1 MSVRWKVKNFT
12 SSYRKSNQKNLRN
25 PFCPQWLLSQF
36 CEVKRFLIMEPALVS
51 DWPISRASE
60 YDHSPKQ
67 MNSLGSK
74 HFFLC
79 ACGRVTMPGV
89 WGAKCSF
96 SFCFLRV
103 RFVLFPWTSAVRKKA
118 AQFRKIL
125 YQAITT
131 LVHWTECAK
140 WLILYY
146 KDRIFWKRKSKKI
159 VNCLVHSPVLK
170 VRSSATLDLPNSFQ
184 LTFCGL
190 FQIFKI
196 SNCCS
201 NLSGWSLTLD

>member
-1 MSVRWKVKNFT
+1 
-12 SSYRKSNQKNLRN
+12 
-25 PFCPQWLLSQF
+25 
-36 CEVKRFLIMEPALVS
+36 MEPALVS

-74 HFFLC
+74 HFFC
-79 ACGRVTMPGV
+79 VRVAV
-89 WGAKCSF
+89 LQCQAKMQ
-96 SFCFLRV
+96 L
-103 RFVLFPWTSAVRKKA
+103 FVLFLAGAVCFVSLDVGGAEESSPVRKI
-118 AQFRKIL
+118 Q
-125 YQAITT
+125 YQAINT

-146 KDRIFWKRKSKKI
+146 EDRIFWKRKSKKI

-170 VRSSATLDLPNSFQ
+170 VRTSATLDLPNSFQ
-184 LTFCGL
+184 ITFCGL
-190 FQIFKI
+190 FQICKI

-201 NLSGWSLTLD
+201 NLSRGSLTLDQTE

>member
-1 MSVRWKVKNFT
+1 
-12 SSYRKSNQKNLRN
+12 
-25 PFCPQWLLSQF
+25 
-36 CEVKRFLIMEPALVS
+36 MEPALVS

-74 HFFLC
+74 HFFC
-79 ACGRVTMPGV
+79 VCV
-89 WGAKCSF
+89 WPCYNARC
-96 SFCFLRV
+96 LRSKMQL
-103 RFVLFPWTSAVRKKA
+103 FVLSLAGAVCFVSLDVGGA
-118 AQFRKIL
+118 EESSSVSNNS
-125 YQAITT
+125 AITT